1 MMLIARRYNK
11 GLMEKVVL
19 KTGQIMPLGRMQ
31 TCRRSDR
38 AAVHTEQLG
47 QKLGCKGTRQNS
59 NRGMQRGAE
68 RCWQKWVPTRVQGT
82 EVGSGSAGLCDL
94 VFVALVMTK
103 RLLLEVL
110 APHLLSP
117 PHIPESC
124 SQPPDSSWSHVAEQG
139 MAGILGSEVDGED
152 PLGTPCGE
160 MAAGPGW
167 EHH

>member
-1 MMLIARRYNK
+1 
-11 GLMEKVVL
+11 
-19 KTGQIMPLGRMQ
+19 MP
-31 TCRRSDR
+31 T
-38 AAVHTEQLG
+38 T
-47 QKLGCKGTRQNS
+47 
-59 NRGMQRGAE
+59 
-68 RCWQKWVPTRVQGT
+68 VQGI

-103 RLLLEVL
+103 RLLLEVP
-110 APHLLSP
+110 APHL
-117 PHIPESC
+117 HIPESC
-124 SQPPDSSWSHVAEQG
+124 SQPPDSSWSHAAEQG